1 MSTTNIAPLSA
12 GGKISGIIPTT
23 IEEVFRLA
31 TAISKSG
38 LAPANMN
45 TPEKLTVAIMQGL
58 EIGLPPMMAVNRIA
72 VVNGRPTVFGDA
84 IPALLLSRG
93 FRLVETM
100 EGDGDE
106 RKARCKIIRPDGDA
120 TERTFSVAEAKLA
133 NLWGKPGPWKQYPDR
148 MLQMRARGFA
158 ARDHAADVLGG
169 LYLAEEEEDIS
180 RVKDI
185 TPKPDKERITPPAD
199 GERKALPPVVGTATQ
214 NPAEHPQYD
223 MEHASGQEQP
233 GRQGVDRDQPSDQ
246 AKEADKEADIE
257 DMIGDPDG
265 FVDMIEGLAKK
276 AKTKAQ
282 RQAIYAGYVVDMV
295 PRLPPEALARVKA
308 CLDV

>member
-72 VVNGRPTVFGDA
+72 VVNGRPTLYGEA

-100 EGDGDE
+100 EGTGE
-106 RKARCKIIRPDGDA
+106 KRLARCRVIRPDGDA
-120 TERTFSVAEAKLA
+120 QERTFSVEDAKTA
-133 NLWGKPGPWKQYPDR
+133 SLWGKAGPWKQYPDR

-169 LYLAEEEEDIS
+169 LYLTEEAEDIPN
-180 RVKDI
+180 VKDI
-185 TPKPDKERITPPAD
+185 TPKPDNEPAKERVAPPVE
-199 GERKALPPVVGTATQ
+199 GERKALPPIAGAQ
-214 NPAEHPQYD
+214 GQHPQLD
-223 MEHASGQEQP
+223 VEHLAEPEQP
-233 GRQGVDRDQPSDQ
+233 GRSGADRDQPS
-246 AKEADKEADIE
+246 EADKEPDTEEPIADA
-257 DMIGDPDG
+257 DG
-265 FVDMIEGLAKK
+265 FVKMIEGLASK
-276 AKTKAQ
+276 AKTKSQ
-282 RQAIYAGYVVDMV
+282 RQAVYAGYVVDMAG
-295 PRLPPEALARVKA
+295 RLPPEALARVKA
-308 CLDV
+308 ILDI